1 MADFFTT
8 TKKITDMNEW
18 HDYLEESLMGYVKEY
33 ITDEADIA
41 KIKRAFEFAFEA
53 HKDAERDS
61 KEPYIVHPV
70 AVANILAIMHTDV
83 STICAGLLHD
93 VIEDT
98 PYTYED
104 IRRRFGKD
112 VAEIVLGVTKI
123 SRAEDVD
130 PNTLN
135 MQIDM
140 NNPEEIE
147 NLNRKKIAEAI
158 LKEPRSAIVK
168 LADRTSNMLTIGYKT
183 PIKQQSKS
191 VETLDLYAPLANGF
205 GIYKVQQVLEDAS
218 FKHLSPVHTY
228 AYNVL
233 LMKRN
238 RLKEKDEPFLNE
250 ILQNIIKAMKD
261 NIKVVGHYDDKDMK
275 DKTPEE
281 LLNET
286 ILVGDNLSRVRI
298 KHVYGIYDAFMKMM
312 PKAIEESKA
321 KAEEAMAKGEE
332 APEVLTEETYLN
344 QELHNPESLEKIHDL
359 RVVKLIMKDEIS
371 CWMARM
377 ILCSLYPPI
386 DKYQHN
392 YIANPKSNMY
402 KSFHETCS
410 INGKL
415 VQFQIRTVEQE
426 YIDTYGAAW
435 NLYRFKGKNAKKKIL
450 EEFKKYPLYQ
460 RLDDLAHNKSVT
472 SLDMY
477 RNLLENDA
485 LKVKEIQVID
495 KNTGRTVSI
504 KEGSTIHD
512 FVYAMEFN
520 EGIHLSKAIVND
532 VPYTFPVDEDGNVD
546 YTFYPFY
553 LKLQPGDE
561 IYYELDKSIRCP
573 KPISEIVHSPSK
585 KLINTPE
592 EVK

>member
-1 MADFFTT
+1 MSEFF
-8 TKKITDMNEW
+8 ITNKNIVDIDEW
-18 HDYLEESLMGYVKEY
+18 HDYLEKALMSYVKEY
-33 ITDEADIA
+33 ITNESDIA
-41 KIKRAFEFAFEA
+41 KIKRAYNFAFKA
-53 HKDAERDS
+53 HLGAFRDS

-83 STICAGLLHD
+83 SSICAGLLHD

-98 PYTYED
+98 PYNYDD
-104 IRRRFGKD
+104 IKKRFGTD
-112 VAEIVLGVTKI
+112 VAQIVLGVTKI

-130 PNTLN
+130 PNTLD

-158 LKEPRSAIVK
+158 LKEPRSGIVK

-183 PIKQQSKS
+183 PLKQQSKS
-191 VETLDLYAPLANGF
+191 VETLDLYAPIANGF
-205 GIYKVQQVLEDAS
+205 GIYKIQQILEDTS
-218 FKHLSPVHTY
+218 FKHLSSVH
-228 AYNVL
+228 AYSYNML

-250 ILQNIIKAMKD
+250 ILQKIIETMKD
-261 NIKVVGHYDDKDMK
+261 NIKIVGHYDEKDMES
-275 DKTPEE
+275 KTVDE

-312 PKAIEESKA
+312 PNNTGDPAS
-321 KAEEAMAKGEE
+321 EA
-332 APEVLTEETYLN
+332 LTEEQYIN
-344 QELHNPESLEKIHDL
+344 QMLHDPESLEKIHDL

-402 KSFHETCS
+402 KSFHETCY

-426 YIDTYGAAW
+426 YRDTYGFAW
-435 NLYRFKGKNAKKKIL
+435 DLYKFNGKNAKKKIL
-450 EEFKKYPLYQ
+450 EEFKKYPLYH
-460 RLDDLAHNKSVT
+460 RLDELAHNKNIT
-472 SLDMY
+472 SLGMY
-477 RNLLENDA
+477 RDLLENEV
-485 LKVKEIQVID
+485 LKIKEIPVID
-495 KNTGRTVSI
+495 KNTGITIFI

-512 FVYAMEFN
+512 FVYLMKGN
-520 EGIHLSKAIVND
+520 DGDHLAKAIVND
-532 VPYTFPVDEDGNVD
+532 VTYEFPKDKNGNID
-546 YTFYPFY
+546 YASYPFY
-553 LKLQPGDE
+553 LKLKAGDE
-561 IYYELDKSIRCP
+561 IYYELDKNVRCV
-573 KPISEIVHSPSK
+573 KPISEITHSSSK
-585 KLINTPE
+585 KLINKPE
-592 EVK
+592 EVKE